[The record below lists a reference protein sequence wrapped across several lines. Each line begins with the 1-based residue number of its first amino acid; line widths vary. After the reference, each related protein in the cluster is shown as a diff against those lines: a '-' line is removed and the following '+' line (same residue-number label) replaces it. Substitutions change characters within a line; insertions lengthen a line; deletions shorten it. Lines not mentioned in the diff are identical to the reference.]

1 MRRLDDSGRYPAGS
15 LLGDVAWTEALGPGE
30 LADVFRSSLREEY
43 ADASDEEMGDAVE
56 TILDS
61 MSAAE
66 AFNFGSALSQIGK
79 SASKLASDP
88 AFAQIVRT
96 AAPIAGGALG
106 TFVGGPVGAALGSQL
121 GSLAASALPA
131 PPAPA
136 RAPVPR
142 RRRRRSRLPRS
153 RRRLSRRSRSRSRL
167 PAPVSPAV
175 ALPPTAP
182 ATVLPPEGPP
192 PVAAVPVAAVP
203 VAAPAPSTVTAPP
216 DIWAAPAR
224 PSAVAGGS
232 AAAAQGLVLCQQSE
246 VLRGLLATA
255 LGQHGRQQVSGVPV
269 AQLLTLFS
277 QVIGQAAADAD
288 ELMYHE
294 QQPGDAESAAE
305 DAPSGSVRSLYADL
319 LGADNLELAEA
330 AGWEGLE

>member
-1 MRRLDDSGRYPAGS
+1 VRRLDDSGRYPAGS

-136 RAPVPR
+136 RAPVP
-142 RRRRRSRLPRS
+142 PAPTPVPPAPVAPAPVPPVPVPVPPAFVP
-153 RRRLSRRSRSRSRL
+153 

-175 ALPPTAP
+175 ALPPAAP

-192 PVAAVPVAAVP
+192 PVAAVP

-216 DIWAAPAR
+216 DIWAAAAR

-255 LGQHGRQQVSGVPV
+255 LGQHGRQHVSGVPV

-294 QQPGDAESAAE
+294 QQPGDAESVFE
-305 DAPSGSVRSLYADL
+305 DEPSDPDRSLYADL

>member
-136 RAPVPR
+136 RAPVP
-142 RRRRRSRLPRS
+142 PAFVP
-153 RRRLSRRSRSRSRL
+153 

-255 LGQHGRQQVSGVPV
+255 LGQHGRQHVSGVPV

>member
-15 LLGDVAWTEALGPGE
+15 LLGDAAWTEALGPGE
-30 LADVFRSSLREEY
+30 LADVFRSSLRAEY
-43 ADASDEEMGDAVE
+43 ADASDAEMGDALE
-56 TILDS
+56 NILDS

-106 TFVGGPVGAALGSQL
+106 TFIGGPVGTALGSQL

-131 PPAPA
+131 PPRAAPA
-136 RAPVPR
+136 RAPVP
-142 RRRRRSRLPRS
+142 
-153 RRRLSRRSRSRSRL
+153 
-167 PAPVSPAV
+167 
-175 ALPPTAP
+175 
-182 ATVLPPEGPP
+182 PEGPP
-192 PVAAVPVAAVP
+192 LVAPGPGAAL
-203 VAAPAPSTVTAPP
+203 APGTGTAPP
-216 DIWAAPAR
+216 DVGPAPAR
-224 PSAVAGGS
+224 PSSVTSGS
-232 AAAAQGLVLCQQSE
+232 AAAAQGLVLSQQPE
-246 VLRGLLATA
+246 VLRSLLATA
-255 LGQHGRQQVSGVPV
+255 LGQHGRQHVSGVPV

-288 ELMYHE
+288 QLMYHE
-294 QQPGDAESAAE
+294 QQPGAAESAAE

>member
-1 MRRLDDSGRYPAGS
+1 VRRLDDSGRYPAGS

-43 ADASDEEMGDAVE
+43 ADASDAEMGDALE
-56 TILDS
+56 NILDS

-106 TFVGGPVGAALGSQL
+106 TFIGGPVGTALGSQL

-136 RAPVPR
+136 RVPVPPAPVPV
-142 RRRRRSRLPRS
+142 PPV
-153 RRRLSRRSRSRSRL
+153 
-167 PAPVSPAV
+167 PAPVPVPVSAAPVAAALVPPAPV
-175 ALPPTAP
+175 
-182 ATVLPPEGPP
+182 PPEGPP
-192 PVAAVPVAAVP
+192 PVAAGPGA
-203 VAAPAPSTVTAPP
+203 VAAPGTVTAPP
-216 DIWAAPAR
+216 DIGPTPAR
-224 PSAVAGGS
+224 PSLARPSSVTGGS
-232 AAAAQGLVLCQQSE
+232 AAAAQGLVLSQQPD

-255 LGQHGRQQVSGVPV
+255 LGQHGRQHVSGVPV

-294 QQPGDAESAAE
+294 HQPGAAESAAE

>member
-1 MRRLDDSGRYPAGS
+1 VRRLDDSDRYPAGS

-43 ADASDEEMGDAVE
+43 ADASDEDMGDALE
-56 TILDS
+56 SILDS

-79 SASKLASDP
+79 SASRLASDP

-106 TFVGGPVGAALGSQL
+106 TVIGGPVGTALGSKL

-136 RAPVPR
+136 RAPVP
-142 RRRRRSRLPRS
+142 
-153 RRRLSRRSRSRSRL
+153 
-167 PAPVSPAV
+167 PAPVPPAPVPPAPVPPAPVPPAQPTIALPAV
-175 ALPPTAP
+175 TPVPSAAM
-182 ATVLPPEGPP
+182 ALPPEGPP
-192 PVAAVPVAAVP
+192 SVAAVPG
-203 VAAPAPSTVTAPP
+203 AAPAPSTVTAPP
-216 DIWAAPAR
+216 DIWPAPAR
-224 PSAVAGGS
+224 PSSVAGGS
-232 AAAAQGLVLCQQSE
+232 AAAAQGLVLSQQPD

-255 LGQHGRQQVSGVPV
+255 LGQHGRQHVSGVPV

-294 QQPGDAESAAE
+294 QQPGAAESVAE
-305 DAPSGSVRSLYADL
+305 DAPSDSVRSLYTDL

-330 AGWEGLE
+330 AGWEGQE

>member
-1 MRRLDDSGRYPAGS
+1 VRRLDDSGRYPAGS

-43 ADASDEEMGDAVE
+43 ADASDEEMGDALE
-56 TILDS
+56 NILDS

-79 SASKLASDP
+79 SASKLAADP

-131 PPAPA
+131 PA
-136 RAPVPR
+136 RAPVP
-142 RRRRRSRLPRS
+142 
-153 RRRLSRRSRSRSRL
+153 
-167 PAPVSPAV
+167 PAPVPVPPAPVPPVPVAPALVPAPPVPPAV
-175 ALPPTAP
+175 ALPPVAP

-192 PVAAVPVAAVP
+192 PGAAGPGAG
-203 VAAPAPSTVTAPP
+203 PAPSAVTAPP
-216 DIWAAPAR
+216 GIWPGPAR
-224 PSAVAGGS
+224 PSSVAGGS
-232 AAAAQGLVLCQQSE
+232 AAAAQALILSQQQD

-255 LGQHGRQQVSGVPV
+255 LGQHGRQHVSGVPV

-288 ELMYHE
+288 ELMYLE
-294 QQPGDAESAAE
+294 QQPGDAESVLE
-305 DAPSGSVRSLYADL
+305 DEPSDPDRSLYADL